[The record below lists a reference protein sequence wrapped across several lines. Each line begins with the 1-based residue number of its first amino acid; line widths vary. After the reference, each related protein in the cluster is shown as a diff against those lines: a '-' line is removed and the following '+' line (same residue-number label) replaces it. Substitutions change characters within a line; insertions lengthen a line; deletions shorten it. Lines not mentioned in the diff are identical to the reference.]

1 MTLPMIW
8 GILAIMSFNVVDTW
22 FVAQLGATELAAM
35 SFTFPVVMTM
45 LSVGIGLGA
54 GTSSVLARAI
64 GEADPQKT
72 SRLVTD
78 GLLLAFA
85 LSVILSIIGIITI
98 DPVFRLMGA
107 PKELL
112 PEIRSYM
119 LPWYLGLILIIPP
132 MVGMHSIRATGDSRT
147 PSRLMMG
154 AALGNI
160 VLDPILIFGLV
171 GFPRLELAGA
181 AYATLA
187 VRVIPMAGVIWIF
200 YKKLNLLTFEPVK
213 LKTIRKS
220 WSNILHVGLPAA
232 ATNVIIPLTNGV
244 IVAMVATFGTAAVA
258 GLGIAIRIEA
268 FSLIIFY
275 AMSSIIGPFVGQ
287 NLGAARYDRIASSL
301 RQSFLFCLAWG
312 IVVAVSVGVFAM
324 PLTRLFTEEIAVV
337 KVATLYLWVVP
348 LSYGMAG
355 IIMIANASFNGLGKP
370 LPATVLSITRMLI
383 VYLPL
388 AYIGKAIWGIL
399 GIFIATALSNLV
411 VGTAASIWGLNSVR
425 R

>member
-1 MTLPMIW
+1 
-8 GILAIMSFNVVDTW
+8 
-22 FVAQLGATELAAM
+22 
-35 SFTFPVVMTM
+35 
-45 LSVGIGLGA
+45 
-54 GTSSVLARAI
+54 
-64 GEADPQKT
+64 
-72 SRLVTD
+72 
-78 GLLLAFA
+78 
-85 LSVILSIIGIITI
+85 
-98 DPVFRLMGA
+98 
-107 PKELL
+107 
-112 PEIRSYM
+112 
-119 LPWYLGLILIIPP
+119 
-132 MVGMHSIRATGDSRT
+132 
-147 PSRLMMG
+147 
-154 AALGNI
+154 
-160 VLDPILIFGLV
+160 
-171 GFPRLELAGA
+171 
-181 AYATLA
+181 
-187 VRVIPMAGVIWIF
+187 
-200 YKKLNLLTFEPVK
+200 
-213 LKTIRKS
+213 
-220 WSNILHVGLPAA
+220 LHVGLPAA
-232 ATNVIIPLTNGV
+232 ATNVIIPLANGV
-244 IVAMVATFGTAAVA
+244 IIAMVATFGTAAVA

>member
-1 MTLPMIW
+1 M
-8 GILAIMSFNVVDTW
+8 MSFNVVDTW
-22 FVAQLGATELAAM
+22 FVAQLGAIELAAM

-45 LSVGIGLGA
+45 LSIGIGLGA

-64 GEADPQKT
+64 GEGDSQKT
-72 SRLVTD
+72 RRLVTD

-85 LSVILSIIGIITI
+85 LSAVLSIIGIITI
-98 DPVFRLMGA
+98 DSVFRLMGA
-107 PKELL
+107 PEELL
-112 PEIRSYM
+112 PDIRSYM
-119 LPWYLGLILIIPP
+119 VPWYAGLIFVIVP

-154 AALGNI
+154 AALSNI
-160 VLDPILIFGLV
+160 VLDPILIFGLA

-187 VRVIPMAGVIWIF
+187 VRIIPMAGVAWIF
-200 YKKLNLLTFEPVK
+200 YKKLNLLTFEYVE
-213 LKTIRKS
+213 LKTVRKS
-220 WSNILHVGLPAA
+220 WSDILHVGLPAA
-232 ATNVIIPLTNGV
+232 ATNVIIPLANGV
-244 IVAMVATFGTAAVA
+244 IIAMVATFGTAAVA

-287 NLGAARYDRIASSL
+287 NLGAARYDRITSAL
-301 RQSFLFCLAWG
+301 RQSFLFCVAWG
-312 IVVAVSVGVFAM
+312 IVLALSIGFFAI
-324 PLTRLFTEEIAVV
+324 PLTRLFTEETAVV
-337 KVATLYLWVVP
+337 QVATLYLWVVP

-355 IIMIANASFNGLGKP
+355 IIMITNANFNGIGKP
-370 LPATVLSITRMLI
+370 IPATVLSVTRMMI

-388 AYIGKAIWGIL
+388 AYLGKAIWGIL
-399 GIFIATALSNLV
+399 GIFIATSLSNLV
-411 VGTAASIWGLNSVR
+411 VGTAASIWGLSSVR